1 MLELGDFGFVLS
13 SIACITSVK
22 KKKTRMIISNSLT
35 LNYLSKDF
43 GTTFNYNVRR
53 QDSLITGSR

>member
-1 MLELGDFGFVLS
+1 MLELGDFCFVLS

-22 KKKTRMIISNSLT
+22 NKRMIISNSLT

>member
-22 KKKTRMIISNSLT
+22 NKRMIISNSLT

-53 QDSLITGSR
+53 QDSLIT